1 MNDYHPH
8 PTRAAYLE
16 ALAIEHGI
24 DLAIVRMMAGLLGP
38 SEDFDGLVTA
48 LEDYT
53 DDLEREQC

>member
-8 PTRAAYLE
+8 PARAAYLE
-16 ALAIEHGI
+16 SLAIEHGI
-24 DLAIVRMMAGLLGP
+24 DLAIVRMIAGLLGP

-48 LEDYT
+48 LEEYA

>member
-1 MNDYHPH
+1 MNYSPH

-16 ALAIEHGI
+16 SLAIAHGI